1 MGVTVELPA
10 VLWPHA
16 RGSAV
21 ELSATRCGTVGDA
34 IAALARLHPG
44 VVDRM
49 MDEQGA
55 LRPHVNLFVDG
66 KNIRF
71 ANGLLTPL
79 GESSTID
86 VVPAVSG
93 G

>member
-1 MGVTVELPA
+1 MGVTIELPA

-16 RGSAV
+16 RGSTV
-21 ELSATRCGTVGDA
+21 ELPATPCATVGDA
-34 IAALARLHPG
+34 IAVLAAMHPG

-49 MDEQGA
+49 MDELGA

-79 GESSTID
+79 GTSSTID

>member
-1 MGVTVELPA
+1 MGVTIELPA

-16 RGSAV
+16 RGSTV
-21 ELSATRCGTVGDA
+21 ELPDARCATVAHA
-34 IAALARLHPG
+34 ITALAALHPG

-49 MDEQGA
+49 MDERGE

-66 KNIRF
+66 RNIRF
-71 ANGLLTPL
+71 ARGLETPL
-79 GESSTID
+79 GESGTID

>member
-1 MGVTVELPA
+1 MGITIDLPA
-10 VLWPHA
+10 VLWTHA
-16 RGSAV
+16 RGSTV
-21 ELSATRCGTVGDA
+21 RLPSAGCGTVAEA
-34 IAALARLHPG
+34 IALLAALHPG

-49 MDEQGA
+49 MDERGE

-66 KNIRF
+66 TNIRF
-71 ANGLLTPL
+71 ASGLQTAL
-79 GESSTID
+79 GAESVID